1 MIGNL
6 LFRESLQLLKKERQG
21 KIPWDAVIEGD
32 LKQQWLEYFAMLL
45 QLNCIK
51 FPRCV
56 KPENCDM
63 NILPDLVTFND
74 GNPDAYG
81 VVAYVLWTL
90 NDGQKVSNLLM
101 SKAKLGPLNYKGET
115 VRNELS
121 GATFASRL
129 KIWIIQNS
137 GLQFRAHHHFL
148 DSRIVQ
154 DMLAKDSYGYNT
166 FAGLRV
172 AEAYFE
178 FPEHLRHTNKR
189 NITKQIET

>member
-1 MIGNL
+1 
-6 LFRESLQLLKKERQG
+6 
-21 KIPWDAVIEGD
+21 
-32 LKQQWLEYFAMLL
+32 
-45 QLNCIK
+45 
-51 FPRCV
+51 
-56 KPENCDM
+56 M

-121 GATFASRL
+121 GAKFARRL
-129 KIWIIQNS
+129 NIWIIQNA

-148 DSRIVQ
+148 LRI
-154 DMLAKDSYGYNT
+154 LI
-166 FAGLRV
+166 R
-172 AEAYFE
+172 
-178 FPEHLRHTNKR
+178 
-189 NITKQIET
+189 